1 MRFYNFTHISL
12 PVVGD
17 IQQDETGG
25 ACRVVCRVVHGV
37 CGIVGK
43 IVELAGN
50 VFRHLAILEV
60 QAPVWSGTGM
70 KTLFFSY
77 HLGIQFRLRWL
88 VGYILEFFEGKQMH

>member
-17 IQQDETGG
+17 IQQDETEG

-60 QAPVWSGTGM
+60 QEPAWSGTGM
-70 KTLFFSY
+70 KTLFVFVSFGY
-77 HLGIQFRLRWL
+77 TIQAKMAGRIYSRIF
-88 VGYILEFFEGKQMH
+88 